1 MLEEYNPEIKYNKEP
16 DNVTADA
23 LCRLPLIHSDVEECN
38 ITLDHLA

>member
-1 MLEEYNPEIKYNKEP
+1 MSEEYIPEIKYNKEP
-16 DNVTADA
+16 DNDTADA